1 MFYLHLKYFMPPI
14 ATSVGLPSGSCEEG
28 PMCCSLQYSLLFLAS
43 QTNHELVNQGS
54 KQPQADGCQET
65 SGECPWLW
73 LSLTLSW
80 STCCTLGLTWSGAP
94 WGRTPG
100 EESLACWKDDNGG
113 WSSLLRQ
120 DSRRKASTGL
130 LDKLRVPTRSHPAQG
145 HTRWETGDEELLTA
159 PYICSFGTFPSCYSN
174 L

>member
-1 MFYLHLKYFMPPI
+1 MVYCHLKYFMPPI
-14 ATSVGLPSGSCEEG
+14 ATSIGLPSGSSEQWH
-28 PMCCSLQYSLLFLAS
+28 MCCWLQCSLLFLAS
-43 QTNHELVNQGS
+43 QTNHELVHQAS
-54 KQPQADGCQET
+54 KQPEADGCQET
-65 SGECPWLW
+65 SSECAWLW
-73 LSLTLSW
+73 ISLTLSW
-80 STCCTLGLTWSGAP
+80 STCCTLGLTWSGALKTRP
-94 WGRTPG
+94 SSK
-100 EESLACWKDDNGG
+100 ESPASWMDDNGG

>member
-1 MFYLHLKYFMPPI
+1 MFISWPLLQGNICKMYIEYGSASSIWKQCWICPMIKIKNCPLFTAHLSTASTLYSYSLQLQNLSYLLYCHLKYFTPPI
-14 ATSVGLPSGSCEEG
+14 ATSIGFPSGSCEQG

-80 STCCTLGLTWSGAP
+80 STCCTLGLTWSWAM
-94 WGRTPG
+94 R
-100 EESLACWKDDNGG
+100 
-113 WSSLLRQ
+113 RM
-120 DSRRKASTGL
+120 DS
-130 LDKLRVPTRSHPAQG
+130 
-145 HTRWETGDEELLTA
+145 W
-159 PYICSFGTFPSCYSN
+159 
-174 L
+174 